1 MKELL
6 RNIIRE
12 ALLLEEVYG
21 AQAVVYHGSQADPK
35 KLISALLNDEFRPGE
50 GEGSMYGK
58 GLYTVY
64 EPKDT
69 RTMGGG
75 YGDYIIKLKINLY
88 GYIIFDPDTA
98 QKVYGS
104 PLSPADQAKKL
115 GYSSITIKAL
125 AGLSSDTLADRYTS
139 NAAYEV
145 YESLQSEVKGIA
157 FTGKRDGRVA
167 VVYDP
172 TTAIPMSWKK
182 IHDKKWTK
190 VNKKL
195 LLKPQERQDVLDQK
209 GNPVKQSAIRRSALG
224 SWEANKYDILKKLY
238 RLPPESRVYQ
248 GHLDFLNLK
257 TTTSKLPDGL
267 YVMGSLYLSEK
278 FKALPNNLKVDG
290 NLSLFKAKKI
300 SVIPDSLKV
309 GGDLNISGLPVASLP
324 PNLMVGG
331 SLFANN
337 TKITSIHST
346 VQVFGSIYLD
356 ESDIE
361 SIPENLDIYD
371 SLSLRNCKSLKS
383 LPQNLHV
390 PMILDLSGSSLT
402 ELPDNLTVG
411 RQLILPSGV
420 TRLPKNLVVK
430 GTIFLNDKIREFP
443 SDMQA
448 VRIAGFTG
456 DYDSAP
462 ERIKNK
468 LIYY

>member
-12 ALLLEEVYG
+12 TLLLEEVYG
-21 AQAVVYHGSQADPK
+21 AQAVVYHGTQADPK

-104 PLSPADQAKKL
+104 LLSPADQAKKL

-125 AGLSSDTLADRYTS
+125 SGLSSDALADRYTS
-139 NAAYEV
+139 KAAYEV
-145 YESLQSEVKGIA
+145 YETLQSEVKGIA

-195 LLKPQERQDVLDQK
+195 LLKPQEREDVLDQK
-209 GNPVKQSAIRRSALG
+209 GNPIKQSAIRRSALG

-248 GHLDFLNLK
+248 GHLDFVNLK

-267 YVMGSLYLSEK
+267 HVMGSLYLSEN
-278 FKALPNNLKVDG
+278 FETLPENLKVDG

-309 GGDLNISGLPVASLP
+309 GGDLKISGLPIASLP
-324 PNLMVGG
+324 QNLKIGG

-337 TKITSIHST
+337 TKITSIHPAI
-346 VQVFGSIYLD
+346 QVFGSIYLD
-356 ESDIE
+356 ATDIE

-383 LPQNLHV
+383 LPQNLDIPGV
-390 PMILDLSGSSLT
+390 LDLSGSSLT

-411 RQLILPSGV
+411 QQLILPSGV
-420 TRLPKNLVVK
+420 TRLPKNLVVR
-430 GTIFLNDKIREFP
+430 GTIFLNEKIREFP
-443 SDMQA
+443 ADMQV

-456 DYDSAP
+456 DYDSVP
-462 ERIKNK
+462 EHIKRK
-468 LIYY
+468 LVYY